1 MKILIVGMVI
11 SFALSAGLA
20 FAADSGSP
28 GDHGKHPCQAV
39 RAACEAAGFAKGGH
53 KSGGKGLYVDCMQKL
68 FKGEAVPGVS
78 VDSATLQ
85 ACQSKK
91 EKRHSK

>member
-1 MKILIVGMVI
+1 MKSLIVGMFI
-11 SFALSAGLA
+11 AFSISAGLA

-28 GDHGKHPCQAV
+28 GAQGKHPCQAV
-39 RAACEAAGFAKGGH
+39 RAACEAAGFTQGGH

-68 FKGEAVPGVS
+68 LKGEAVPGVS